1 MHGQLYVWLVVI
13 FKKQQQQNMNCFTYF
28 IKKNQSCIQTCSCIE
43 TCFSNSNTSVQLF
56 FTIYF
61 LIVEPTGNIGPRSFT
76 GSGLVYPSEPG
87 LSVPITINVESLI
100 NLKKKRF

>member
-1 MHGQLYVWLVVI
+1 MINHAYKHAHVL
-13 FKKQQQQNMNCFTYF
+13 K
-28 IKKNQSCIQTCSCIE
+28 
-43 TCFSNSNTSVQLF
+43 TCFRNSNTSVQL

-87 LSVPITINVESLI
+87 LSVPITINVESMI